1 MSTPSEQVLS
11 LLAYRLQ
18 AVSIAHFALRHALT
32 WDQTPSIEIL
42 FDGQQVVEGKAT
54 AFTNGAIEA
63 GIVHSRAL
71 LEFLGLSGK
80 SQTELRE
87 ITSRSKTNDDIAI
100 DQFTGLTK
108 ISIQEAIQSY
118 PGPSDEAEGALA
130 YVVYLANK
138 GLAHTT
144 SSFTKHD
151 RGSVLLEVAF
161 RNVPALVCNNFY
173 IPLKIEPPRYE
184 LQGRKRA
191 V

>member
-1 MSTPSEQVLS
+1 MSTPSEEVLS
-11 LLAYRLQ
+11 LLAYRLH
-18 AVSIAHFALRHALT
+18 AVSIAHFALRHALA

-87 ITSRSKTNDDIAI
+87 VPARSKPDDIAI
-100 DQFTGLTK
+100 EQFTGLSK
-108 ISIQEAIQSY
+108 VSIQKAIQSY
-118 PGPSDEAEGALA
+118 PGPSEEAEGGLA

-161 RNVPALVCNNFY
+161 RGVPALVCNNFY

>member
-1 MSTPSEQVLS
+1 MSTPSEEVLS
-11 LLAYRLQ
+11 LLAYRLH
-18 AVSIAHFALRHALT
+18 AASIAHFALRHALA
-32 WDQTPSIEIL
+32 WDQIPSIEIL

-87 ITSRSKTNDDIAI
+87 VTAPRKTDDIAI
-100 DQFTGLTK
+100 EEFASLSK
-108 ISIQEAIQSY
+108 VSIQKAIQSY
-118 PGPSDEAEGALA
+118 PGPSEEAEGALA

-151 RGSVLLEVAF
+151 RGSMLLEVAF
-161 RNVPALVCNNFY
+161 RGVQALVCANFY
-173 IPLKIEPPRYE
+173 IPLEIEPPRYE

>member
-1 MSTPSEQVLS
+1 MVSPSEEILS
-11 LLAYRLQ
+11 LLAYRLH
-18 AVSIAHFALRHALT
+18 AVSIAHFALRHALG
-32 WDQTPSIEIL
+32 WDRTPSIQIL

-80 SQTELRE
+80 SQIELRE
-87 ITSRSKTNDDIAI
+87 VKTRSKTDDIAI
-100 DQFTGLTK
+100 EQFTGLSK
-108 ISIQEAIQSY
+108 VSIQRAVQSY
-118 PGPSDEAEGALA
+118 PGSSKEAEGALA

-144 SSFTKHD
+144 SSFTNHD
-151 RGSVLLEVAF
+151 HGSFLLEVAF
-161 RNVPALVCNNFY
+161 RCVPALVCKNFY
-173 IPLKIEPPRYE
+173 MPLNIEPPRYE
-184 LQGRKRA
+184 LQWQKRT

>member
-1 MSTPSEQVLS
+1 MSTPSEEVLS
-11 LLAYRLQ
+11 LLAYRLH
-18 AVSIAHFALRHALT
+18 AVSIAHFALRHALA
-32 WDQTPSIEIL
+32 WDQTPSIKIL
-42 FDGQQVVEGKAT
+42 FDGQQIVEGKAT

-87 ITSRSKTNDDIAI
+87 VTARSRTDDIAI
-100 DQFTGLTK
+100 EQFAGLSK
-108 ISIQEAIQSY
+108 LSIQKAIQSY
-118 PGPSDEAEGALA
+118 PGPSEEAESALA

-151 RGSVLLEVAF
+151 QGAVLLEVAF
-161 RNVPALVCNNFY
+161 RGVPALVCNNFY
-173 IPLKIEPPRYE
+173 IPLKIDPPRYE
-184 LQGRKRA
+184 LQGQKRA
-191 V
+191 G

>member
-1 MSTPSEQVLS
+1 MSTPSEEVLS
-11 LLAYRLQ
+11 LLAYRLH
-18 AVSIAHFALRHALT
+18 AVSIAHFALRHALA
-32 WDQTPSIEIL
+32 WNQTPSIEIL

-87 ITSRSKTNDDIAI
+87 VTARSKTDDISI
-100 DQFTGLTK
+100 EQFAGLSK
-108 ISIQEAIQSY
+108 VSIQKAIQSY
-118 PGPSDEAEGALA
+118 PGPSEEAEGALA

-138 GLAHTT
+138 GLA
-144 SSFTKHD
+144 SSFTQHD
-151 RGSVLLEVAF
+151 SGSVLLEVAF
-161 RNVPALVCNNFY
+161 RGVLALVCNNFY
-173 IPLKIEPPRYE
+173 IPLKIEPPGYE